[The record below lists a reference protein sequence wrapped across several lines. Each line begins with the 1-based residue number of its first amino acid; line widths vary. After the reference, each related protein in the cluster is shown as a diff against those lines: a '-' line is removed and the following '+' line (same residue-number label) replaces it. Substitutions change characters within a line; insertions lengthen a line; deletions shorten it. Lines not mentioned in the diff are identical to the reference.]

1 MDGAY
6 RLSWRERIGFCSGEF
21 ALNIIYQTVSFWLLF
36 FYTNVFGL
44 RPEVAAVMFLV
55 VRIVDVV
62 WDPVVGTLVDKAKP
76 RWGKYRSWLIL
87 GGIPLA
93 GAAILCFWNGFSGSL
108 LYAYIT
114 YVGLSMSFT
123 LISVPYGAMHSS
135 MTRDNDEITILNSVR
150 MICANL
156 AAIAIKALPLV
167 IAIFAPKIY
176 NPTTGRT
183 EAVYNTPE
191 AAGAWFITM
200 GIFMKAGMALGGMI
214 PGLVLAWVGFKSGN
228 SAQTPLAEQ
237 GITSLETIVPAILMI
252 LAALVISRYELSDA
266 RMDEIN
272 TEIEPRQQ
280 I

>member
-93 GAAILCFWNGFSGSL
+93 GAA
-108 LYAYIT
+108 
-114 YVGLSMSFT
+114 
-123 LISVPYGAMHSS
+123 
-135 MTRDNDEITILNSVR
+135 MTQE
-150 MICANL
+150 L
-156 AAIAIKALPLV
+156 AGVMARTGIASPDKMDPAV
-167 IAIFAPKIY
+167 IHRRNF
-176 NPTTGRT
+176 
-183 EAVYNTPE
+183 
-191 AAGAWFITM
+191 
-200 GIFMKAGMALGGMI
+200 
-214 PGLVLAWVGFKSGN
+214 
-228 SAQTPLAEQ
+228 
-237 GITSLETIVPAILMI
+237 
-252 LAALVISRYELSDA
+252 
-266 RMDEIN
+266 
-272 TEIEPRQQ
+272 
-280 I
+280 